1 MSLDHVTIFIGL
13 TAALLAMGAARVV
26 LWLFNRDRRRLK
38 SRLAGDTRARVEE
51 VMTGRSVV
59 RQTAP
64 AGLPALAARSRFLR
78 RLHGRL
84 VSVRPGADLRRL
96 LMLCA
101 AAGLAASMMVM
112 MLVDSVAVALACGA
126 AAAYVPAGRIN
137 GIYRRRQRIL
147 ADQLPD
153 ALDFLTRVLRA
164 GHSLSTGIQT
174 MGEELPAPIGEEFRN
189 CYAQH
194 SLGQPLEHA
203 LRDMVARVES
213 PDFAFF
219 VTAVLI
225 QRQTGGDL
233 TEVLNNISG
242 MIRNRIRLQQRVK
255 AVTAEGRIT
264 GYILT
269 AFPAVLLAITWLL
282 NPGYAGAL
290 FNTDMGR
297 TMLGAAVVLQALGL
311 VAIRRIVT
319 VKV

>member
-1 MSLDHVTIFIGL
+1 MSAAHVPILVGL
-13 TAALLAMGAARVV
+13 AAALLALGAGQLA
-26 LWLFNRDRRRLK
+26 LWLLNRDRRRLK
-38 SRLAGDTRARVEE
+38 SRLAGDARARVEE
-51 VMTGRSVV
+51 VMAGRSVV

-64 AGLPALAARSRFLR
+64 ADLPAFAARSRFLQRLHR
-78 RLHGRL
+78 RLA
-84 VSVRPGADLRRL
+84 SVRPGADLRRL

-101 AAGLAASMMVM
+101 AAGLAASMTVM
-112 MLVDSVAVALACGA
+112 MLVDSAAIALVCGA
-126 AAAYVPAGRIN
+126 AAACAPAARVN
-137 GIYRRRQRIL
+137 ALYRRRQKRL

-153 ALDFLTRVLRA
+153 ALDFLSRVLRA

-174 MGEELPAPIGEEFRN
+174 MGEELPAPIGEEFRH
-189 CYAQH
+189 CYGQH
-194 SLGQPLEHA
+194 SLGQPLENA
-203 LRDMVARVES
+203 LRDMVARIES

-233 TEVLNNISG
+233 TEVLGNIST
-242 MIRNRIRLQQRVK
+242 MIRNRIRLQQHVR
-255 AVTAEGRIT
+255 AITAEGRIT

-282 NPGYAGAL
+282 NPAYAGAL

-297 TMLGAAVVLQALGL
+297 TMLGAAVVLQAIGL

-319 VKV
+319 VRV